1 MAHQAHSPGVTA
13 AAAAATA
20 AATAVTAEAAAATLR
35 ILPAGWC
42 VPLPAGASLLEAAQ
56 RAGIALP
63 RSCRNG
69 TCRACLCQLVS
80 GHVRY
85 RIEWP
90 GLSAEE
96 RQEGQIL
103 PCVAEAQGAGEVV
116 IEQARAAD
124 LRG

>member
-1 MAHQAHSPGVTA
+1 MAESFASP
-13 AAAAATA
+13 
-20 AATAVTAEAAAATLR
+20 ATLR

-69 TCRACLCQLVS
+69 TCRACLCQRVA
-80 GHVRY
+80 GHTRH
-85 RIEWP
+85 RIDWP

-96 RQEGQIL
+96 QQAGWIL
-103 PCVAEAQGAGEVV
+103 PCVAEAQGPGEVV
-116 IEQARAAD
+116 IEQARARS
-124 LRG
+124 LG